1 MTETP
6 LITVSDDIFNDA
18 NELTSSILKFAIDKD
33 YHDFLLQKFLHKIC
47 NIMNINLNDIDI
59 KKIQKGSTIL
69 EMEIFKNI
77 GSKLRKIKL
86 IYKSITDQMRKEL
99 GKLKIFFIFMGDIK
113 SLEKRQK
120 DSYEIKLHPEWNQI
134 YAQNHTYWVGANN
147 DGIDRGNQPYYC
159 PVGWKRYSL
168 YVADDFREEFKGW
181 CICYHGTK
189 FEYGLSILLSG
200 LKSAKDQ
207 AHGPGI
213 YTSPSIIYASHPR
226 YAEIKL
232 VESSVENDFFEKGQF
247 IQFVLECRVLPKNIK
262 IKCETLRVHNQA
274 IIDVNISNDKIE
286 WLIDTHRKDLMN
298 FNDPNS
304 VIFCTG
310 IMIRV
315 TDNHPGLLPVSKW
328 WYVNGTLDYL
338 KSTPLERQIFAGHEK
353 FLLDFVNLFKQFDA
367 PSEFL
372 SYIFSIKSY
381 REAPKDFIAPDPVKY
396 ENIFVILSNAYDER
410 LTARIHDLSYVEQ
423 IYIYVDCDAE
433 TLWIKKYLKVRGP
446 YSVDNLQNMFRT
458 LAYDAQCALDNL
470 LPITIFDPE
479 PTEFIYKDLTTEQL
493 DFPWFQL
500 LLRVLQDTPVK

>member
-328 WYVNGTLDYL
+328 C
-338 KSTPLERQIFAGHEK
+338 
-353 FLLDFVNLFKQFDA
+353 
-367 PSEFL
+367 
-372 SYIFSIKSY
+372 Y